1 MKFLTELTLW
11 FESFAETDLAIYA
24 LAVGSFSESII
35 FPIPVDVLLV
45 PMSLLNPPMAIWFG
59 IVSMIASVLGG
70 LIGYWFGVRLGR
82 PALRKFVSSSRSD
95 RVERLFD
102 KNGAWAVVAAAVT
115 PIPYK
120 VFTIIAGVLNLE
132 LKKFVLAS
140 IIGIVILGMDFYL
153 IIIAILVLVTIFFFV
168 YYRPASEIFFKQ
180 ITKRKF
186 FSKYVE
192 NISDFYEIVHKSTNV
207 KVATICILLALT
219 YWFMVSAAAYYTLI
233 AFDINILDYL
243 KVLAIYATSTL
254 LGAISFIPAGIG
266 ITEGS
271 ITGLFTL
278 NGIDVSTALILSV
291 MIRVFTLWY
300 SVGVGFI
307 SLKFTGGFSFKKNS
321 F

>member
-1 MKFLTELTLW
+1 MKLDNRLILVLV
-11 FESFAETDLAIYA
+11 AVVGIYA
-24 LAVGSFSESII
+24 IFLFISDFSII
-35 FPIPVDVLLV
+35 SEKISNFKINYLPLILFLVSASWTPLFIKWHFLLKNCEIHVPLKKSILVFLSGPAFEITPGQIGALVKSQILKTSSNIPRTKTVPI
-45 PMSLLNPPMAIWFG
+45 
-59 IVSMIASVLGG
+59 IVVEKVYD
-70 LIGYWFGVRLGR
+70 LIG
-82 PALRKFVSSSRSD
+82 A
-95 RVERLFD
+95 
-102 KNGAWAVVAAAVT
+102 
-115 PIPYK
+115 
-120 VFTIIAGVLNLE
+120 
-132 LKKFVLAS
+132 VLAS
-140 IIGIVILGMDFYL
+140 IIGIAILGMEPYL

-278 NGIDVSTALILSV
+278 SGIDVSTALILSV
-291 MIRVFTLWY
+291 MIRILTLWY
-300 SVGVGFI
+300 SVSVGFVL
-307 SLKFTGGFSFKKNS
+307 LKFTGAFSSKYS
-321 F
+321 S

>member
-1 MKFLTELTLW
+1 MRLDNRLILVLV
-11 FESFAETDLAIYA
+11 AVVGIYA
-24 LAVGSFSESII
+24 IFLFISDYNIISEKISNFKINYLPLILFLVSASWTPLFIKWHFLLKNCEIHVPLKKSILVFLSGPAFEI
-35 FPIPVDVLLV
+35 TPGQIGALVKSQILKTSSNIPRTKTVPI
-45 PMSLLNPPMAIWFG
+45 
-59 IVSMIASVLGG
+59 IVVEKVYD
-70 LIGYWFGVRLGR
+70 LIG
-82 PALRKFVSSSRSD
+82 A
-95 RVERLFD
+95 
-102 KNGAWAVVAAAVT
+102 
-115 PIPYK
+115 
-120 VFTIIAGVLNLE
+120 
-132 LKKFVLAS
+132 VLAS
-140 IIGIVILGMDFYL
+140 IIGIVILGMEPHL

-291 MIRVFTLWY
+291 MIRVLTLWY
-300 SVGVGFI
+300 TVGVGFVA
-307 SLKFTGGFSFKKNS
+307 LKFTGGFSFRKNS

>member
-1 MKFLTELTLW
+1 MRLDNRLILVLV
-11 FESFAETDLAIYA
+11 AVIGIYA
-24 LAVGSFSESII
+24 I
-35 FPIPVDVLLV
+35 FLFISDY
-45 PMSLLNPPMAIWFG
+45 N
-59 IVSMIASVLGG
+59 IVSEKISNFKINYLPLILFLVSASWTPLFIKWHFLLKNCEIHVPLKKSILVFLSGPAFEITPG
-70 LIGYWFGVRLGR
+70 QIGALVKSQILKTSSNIPRTKTVPIIVVEKVYDLIG
-82 PALRKFVSSSRSD
+82 A
-95 RVERLFD
+95 
-102 KNGAWAVVAAAVT
+102 
-115 PIPYK
+115 
-120 VFTIIAGVLNLE
+120 
-132 LKKFVLAS
+132 VLAS
-140 IIGIVILGMDFYL
+140 IIGIVILGMEPHL
-153 IIIAILVLVTIFFFV
+153 IVIAILVLVTIFFFV

-291 MIRVFTLWY
+291 MIRVLILWF
-300 SVGVGFI
+300 SVCVGFI
-307 SLKFTGGFSFKKNS
+307 ALKFTGAFSFKQDY
-321 F
+321 

>member
-1 MKFLTELTLW
+1 MKFDNRIILVLV
-11 FESFAETDLAIYA
+11 AVIGIYA
-24 LAVGSFSESII
+24 IFLFISDFSII
-35 FPIPVDVLLV
+35 SEKISNFKINYLPLILFFVSASWTPLFIKWHFLLKNCEIHVPLKKSILVFLSGPAFEITPGQIGALVKSQILKTSSNIPRTKTVPIVVVEKVYD
-45 PMSLLNPPMAIWFG
+45 
-59 IVSMIASVLGG
+59 
-70 LIGYWFGVRLGR
+70 LIG
-82 PALRKFVSSSRSD
+82 A
-95 RVERLFD
+95 
-102 KNGAWAVVAAAVT
+102 
-115 PIPYK
+115 
-120 VFTIIAGVLNLE
+120 
-132 LKKFVLAS
+132 VLAS
-140 IIGIVILGMDFYL
+140 IIGIVILGMEPHL
-153 IIIAILVLVTIFFFV
+153 IVIAILVLVTIFFFV

-291 MIRVFTLWY
+291 MIRVLTLWY
-300 SVGVGFI
+300 TVGVGFVA
-307 SLKFTGGFSFKKNS
+307 LKFTGGFSFKQDS
-321 F
+321 

>member
-1 MKFLTELTLW
+1 MKFDNRIILVLV
-11 FESFAETDLAIYA
+11 AVIGIYA
-24 LAVGSFSESII
+24 IFLFISDFSII
-35 FPIPVDVLLV
+35 SEKISNFKINYLPLILFFVSASWTPLFIKWHFLLKNCEIHVPLKKSILVFLSGPAFEITPGQIGALVKSQILKTSSNIPRTKTVPI
-45 PMSLLNPPMAIWFG
+45 
-59 IVSMIASVLGG
+59 IVVEKVYD
-70 LIGYWFGVRLGR
+70 LIG
-82 PALRKFVSSSRSD
+82 A
-95 RVERLFD
+95 
-102 KNGAWAVVAAAVT
+102 
-115 PIPYK
+115 
-120 VFTIIAGVLNLE
+120 
-132 LKKFVLAS
+132 VLAS
-140 IIGIVILGMDFYL
+140 IIGIVILGMEPHL
-153 IIIAILVLVTIFFFV
+153 IVIAILVLVTIFFFV

-291 MIRVFTLWY
+291 MIRILILWF
-300 SVGVGFI
+300 SVCVGFI
-307 SLKFTGGFSFKKNS
+307 ALKFTGAFSFKQNY
-321 F
+321 

>member
-1 MKFLTELTLW
+1 MKFDNRIILVLV
-11 FESFAETDLAIYA
+11 AVIGIYA
-24 LAVGSFSESII
+24 IFLFISDFSII
-35 FPIPVDVLLV
+35 SEKISNFKINYLPLILFFVSASWTPLFIKWHFLLKNCEIHVPLKKSILVFLSGPAFEITPGQIGALVKSQILKTSSNIPRTKTVPI
-45 PMSLLNPPMAIWFG
+45 
-59 IVSMIASVLGG
+59 IVVEKVYD
-70 LIGYWFGVRLGR
+70 LIG
-82 PALRKFVSSSRSD
+82 A
-95 RVERLFD
+95 
-102 KNGAWAVVAAAVT
+102 
-115 PIPYK
+115 
-120 VFTIIAGVLNLE
+120 
-132 LKKFVLAS
+132 VLAS
-140 IIGIVILGMDFYL
+140 IIGIVILGMEPHL
-153 IIIAILVLVTIFFFV
+153 IVIAILVLVTIFFFV

-207 KVATICILLALT
+207 KVATTCILLALT

-291 MIRVFTLWY
+291 MIRILTLWY
-300 SVGVGFI
+300 TVGVGFVA
-307 SLKFTGGFSFKKNS
+307 LKFTGGFSFKQDS
-321 F
+321 